1 MKGVKIMKAILKREI
16 KNFLKNPIFW
26 AGLLIMVAGI
36 YQILQPYL
44 ELHYFTSNAEIQNM
58 SVSSLEDA
66 DVMEGYIP
74 VSDEERTEN
83 GYEEI
88 YRTMTEDMGLTTEE
102 ANEAIS
108 SIRGMNTE
116 EACDYLEKEYRYYGA
131 QYSLEGSKY
140 KQGDAN
146 EVNTYIQKKMQEHPY
161 SYYFARKYADFAGLF
176 MAFFATILLAF
187 LFLRDTRKDTYE
199 LLHTKPIAPWQY
211 VLGKVGSGFQ
221 YQHGRHFCIKKSSRK
236 PYNNGQQPALIAVS
250 AIGSGPSHVG
260 VDNIKKQQR
269 RCRQRIFK
277 NQRRNS
283 VNTDDHQ
290 HIGHNI
296 NYIRNQKV

>member
-1 MKGVKIMKAILKREI
+1 MKAILKREI

-199 LLHTKPIAPWQY
+199 LPRAYWGRGYMTEALAAMVRCAFERKHVD
-211 VLGKVGSGFQ
+211 VLAIGHFQGNHRSRRVIEKCGFQ
-221 YQHGRHFCIKKSSRK
+221 YEGTIRQGFRR
-236 PYNNGQQPALIAVS
+236 YDGQVFDDVCYSILKEEYFAHPQRFQPQAVK
-250 AIGSGPSHVG
+250 IPKDFEKEG
-260 VDNIKKQQR
+260 
-269 RCRQRIFK
+269 
-277 NQRRNS
+277 
-283 VNTDDHQ
+283 
-290 HIGHNI
+290 
-296 NYIRNQKV
+296 

>member
-1 MKGVKIMKAILKREI
+1 MKAILKREI

-116 EACDYLEKEYRYYGA
+116 EACDYLEKEIRP
-131 QYSLEGSKY
+131 
-140 KQGDAN
+140 QGCPSRSAVQQALN
-146 EVNTYIQKKMQEHPY
+146 FIKSGQKPRNY
-161 SYYFARKYADFAGLF
+161 
-176 MAFFATILLAF
+176 
-187 LFLRDTRKDTYE
+187 
-199 LLHTKPIAPWQY
+199 
-211 VLGKVGSGFQ
+211 
-221 YQHGRHFCIKKSSRK
+221 
-236 PYNNGQQPALIAVS
+236 AVS
-250 AIGSGPSHVG
+250 G
-260 VDNIKKQQR
+260 VFPFQM
-269 RCRQRIFK
+269 
-277 NQRRNS
+277 
-283 VNTDDHQ
+283 V
-290 HIGHNI
+290 
-296 NYIRNQKV
+296 